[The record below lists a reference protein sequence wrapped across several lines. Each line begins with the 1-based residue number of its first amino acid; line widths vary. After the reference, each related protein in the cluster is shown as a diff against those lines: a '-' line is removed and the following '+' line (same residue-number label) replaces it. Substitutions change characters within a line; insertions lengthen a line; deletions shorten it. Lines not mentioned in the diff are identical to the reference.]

1 MNTKNLTLLTSLLTF
16 LYSLTILMSGKSY
29 SYIAILLCIISLL
42 ILPIILKNRL
52 PSEFYKIGF
61 SFICYALVTALSL
74 VILGGKLSNLDMPSR
89 TFFILPVFILLLNF
103 PPKKEWVFIGILT
116 GSFIS
121 GLIALYHYQVLG
133 IRAFDDFGY
142 MVIQSGDIAMS
153 LGIFSLII
161 AIQHLKDKKIAWTII
176 ALICAFF
183 GVLASMLS
191 GARGGWVVAPFVI
204 IWLLIINRELISIK
218 VGVAL
223 AIILVS
229 SSLISHDIVE
239 QRTLNAV
246 QDITKLNEKD
256 YSTSSIGIRIEM
268 WKSGVYNF
276 IENPL
281 FGIGYKDRQKH
292 NQTLVDKKLVNSIV
306 LEFSR
311 LHNSYIEELS
321 IKGIIGLATLML
333 FFCLPLYFFIS
344 KRNVKNSVFAQ
355 LGIAHIT
362 LVMGYC
368 LTQNYI
374 NHHSGILHYLMY
386 TIIFYTVFFHTNQV
400 SVSDKNKVVR

>member
-1 MNTKNLTLLTSLLTF
+1 MTTKNLTFLTSFLTF
-16 LYSLTILMSGKSY
+16 LYSLTLLVSGKSY

-42 ILPIILKNRL
+42 ILPITLKNRL

-74 VILGGKLSNLDMPSR
+74 LILGGKLSNLDMPSR
-89 TFFILPVFILLLNF
+89 TLFILPAFILLLSF

-121 GLIALYHYQVLG
+121 GLIALYHYQVLH
-133 IRAFDDFGY
+133 IRAFDGFGY
-142 MVIQSGDIAMS
+142 MIIQSGNIAMS

-161 AIQHLKDKKIAWTII
+161 AIQHFKDKKSKLVII

-183 GVLASMLS
+183 GILASMLS
-191 GARGGWVVAPFVI
+191 GSRGSWIIAPFVI
-204 IWLLIINRELISIK
+204 IWLLIVNRQLISVK
-218 VGVAL
+218 VGVTL
-223 AIILVS
+223 TIILMS
-229 SSLISHDIVE
+229 SSLVSYDIVDK
-239 QRTLNAV
+239 RIKKAV
-246 QDITKLNEKD
+246 QDITQ
-256 YSTSSIGIRIEM
+256 YSEQNNSNSSLGARIEM

-276 IENPL
+276 IENPI
-281 FGIGYKDRQKH
+281 FGTGYKDRQKY
-292 NQTLVDKKLVNSIV
+292 NQALVDKKLVAPIV
-306 LEFSR
+306 LKFGR

-321 IKGIIGLATLML
+321 IKGIIGLTTLML
-333 FFCLPLYFFIS
+333 FFCSPLYFFIA

-355 LGIAHIT
+355 LGIAHII

-374 NHHSGILHYLMY
+374 NHHSGMLHYLMY
-386 TIIFYTVFFHTNQV
+386 TIIFYAVFFHTNQV

>member
-1 MNTKNLTLLTSLLTF
+1 MNTKHLTLLTSLLTF

-42 ILPIILKNRL
+42 ILPITLKNRL

-74 VILGGKLSNLDMPSR
+74 LILGGKLSNLDMPSR

-153 LGIFSLII
+153 LGIFSLTI

-176 ALICAFF
+176 ALTCAFF

-191 GARGGWVVAPFVI
+191 GARGGWIIAPFVI
-204 IWLLIINRELISIK
+204 IWLLIINRELISVK
-218 VGVAL
+218 VGVTL
-223 AIILVS
+223 AIILIS
-229 SSLISHDIVE
+229 SSLISHNIVDK
-239 QRTLNAV
+239 RIKKAF
-246 QDITKLNEKD
+246 QDITQFSEQNN
-256 YSTSSIGIRIEM
+256 SNSSLGARVEM
-268 WKSGVYNF
+268 WKSGIYNF
-276 IENPL
+276 IENPI
-281 FGIGYKDRQKH
+281 FGTGYKDRQKY
-292 NQTLVDKKLVNSIV
+292 NQTLVDKKLVAPIV
-306 LEFSR
+306 LKFGR

-321 IKGIIGLATLML
+321 IKGVIGLTTLML
-333 FFCLPLYFFIS
+333 FFCLPLYFFIF
-344 KRNVKNSVFAQ
+344 KRDVKNSVFAQ
-355 LGIAHIT
+355 LGVAHIT

-368 LTQNYI
+368 MTQNYI
-374 NHHSGILHYLMY
+374 NHHSGMLHYLMY
-386 TIIFYTVFFHTNQV
+386 TIIFYAMFLHTNQT
-400 SVSDKNKVVR
+400 SVSEKKGVVR